1 MRAYCRHDLTVTCR
15 PSVGVEGGRTGTTL
29 LPFGGTEVGTGRN
42 QLTLRRPCQRTCLCA
57 PCGGHR
63 QPLSCTPYGDR
74 DSSKRTR
81 IRVFGSFEVSIQS
94 RIVEPYRVSGK
105 LLS

>member
-1 MRAYCRHDLTVTCR
+1 MRAYCRYDLTVACR

-57 PCGGHR
+57 PSR
-63 QPLSCTPYGDR
+63 WTPTT
-74 DSSKRTR
+74 SFLHT
-81 IRVFGSFEVSIQS
+81 IRG
-94 RIVEPYRVSGK
+94 
-105 LLS
+105 